1 MLEKLREG
9 EVYASRPAHCVPV
22 GLSLDRETALLLEQL
37 APGKRSRS
45 RFLTRLL
52 HAEVARREER
62 ARLVALV
69 AAGED
74 DAP

>member
-1 MLEKLREG
+1 MLEKLHKG
-9 EVYASRPAHCVPV
+9 EAYANRPAHCIPV
-22 GLSLDRETALLLEQL
+22 GLSLDPDTALLLEQL
-37 APGKRSRS
+37 ASGKRARS
-45 RFLTRLL
+45 RLVTWLL

-62 ARLVALV
+62 ARLGALV